1 MKDGDRGEIFSLV
14 GWLVW
19 LVGWLVKKVKE
30 KSCCFDRLIDCLV
43 DRFDRLSCKIVPL
56 LSLVFVLV
64 LVLVLVLVIVLVF
77 HPSFSCVDV

>member
-1 MKDGDRGEIFSLV
+1 MVTELKY
-14 GWLVW
+14 LVW
-19 LVGWLVKKVKE
+19 LVGWFGWLVKKVKE

-64 LVLVLVLVIVLVF
+64 LVLVLSQGRQVRVGKLG
-77 HPSFSCVDV
+77 

>member
-1 MKDGDRGEIFSLV
+1 MKDGDRVEIFIFV

-19 LVGWLVKKVKE
+19 FGWLVKKVKE

-64 LVLVLVLVIVLVF
+64 LVLVLSQGRQVRVGKLG
-77 HPSFSCVDV
+77 

>member
-1 MKDGDRGEIFSLV
+1 MKDGDRVEIFSLV

-19 LVGWLVKKVKE
+19 FGWLVKKEKE

-64 LVLVLVLVIVLVF
+64 LVLVLSQGRQVRVGKLG
-77 HPSFSCVDV
+77 